1 MSTSGKQDMKLK
13 AIYLAVILT
22 VLPAQETNLEQQLEE
37 ARAKIAE
44 ITKSNDELKGTLKL
58 KEQEITELR
67 AKVDELDAMIEEA
80 RTGGGN

>member
-1 MSTSGKQDMKLK
+1 MKLK
-13 AIYLAVILT
+13 AIYLAVGLT
-22 VLPAQETNLEQQLEE
+22 ALAVMTPAQEMSLEQQLED

-80 RTGGGN
+80 RTGGVN